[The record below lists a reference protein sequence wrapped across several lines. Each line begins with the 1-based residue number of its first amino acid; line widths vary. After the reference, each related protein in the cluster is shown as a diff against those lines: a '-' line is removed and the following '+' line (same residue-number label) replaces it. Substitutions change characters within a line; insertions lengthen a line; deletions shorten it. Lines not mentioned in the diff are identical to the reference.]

1 MSLKEQNVEKQSLSP
16 TKFFSSKSQNINL
29 DNKTNAKKIKKNP
42 GTPQYLGLKYFYGS
56 SSSSKQAEKLKSRK
70 MREE

>member
-29 DNKTNAKKIKKNP
+29 DNKTNAKKIKKTLAP
-42 GTPQYLGLKYFYGS
+42 PSTW
-56 SSSSKQAEKLKSRK
+56 A
-70 MREE
+70 

>member
-29 DNKTNAKKIKKNP
+29 DNKTNAKKIKTRPNV
-42 GTPQYLGLKYFYGS
+42 YRYDRVSIEILSDLEFCWS
-56 SSSSKQAEKLKSRK
+56 SVSL
-70 MREE
+70 M